1 MALSLSV
8 SVPEGVH
15 GDLVPGA
22 YKEIVLNVTGSS
34 SYTTGGD
41 PVGLTQLNAA
51 GVPALFI
58 YEIVVMNPYV
68 NGATGTLAGL
78 TVFNTATGKLQIF
91 CTTASATG
99 FTEATAAGNFS
110 TYTAQLKVRYR

>member
-1 MALSLSV
+1 MALSLAV

-22 YKEIVLNVTGSS
+22 YKEVVLNVTGSA

-41 PVGLTQLNAA
+41 PVGLTQLQAL
-51 GVPALFI
+51 VPALFI
-58 YEIVVMNPYV
+58 YDVVVMNPYV

-78 TVFNTATGKLQIF
+78 TVYNTATGKLQIF
-91 CTTASATG
+91 CTAAGATG
-99 FTEATAAGNFS
+99 FTE
-110 TYTAQLKVRYR
+110 

>member
-1 MALSLSV
+1 MALSLAV
-8 SVPEGVH
+8 SLPEGVH

-22 YKEIVLNVTGSS
+22 YKEIVLNVTGSA

-41 PVGLTQLNAA
+41 PVGLAQLQAL
-51 GVPALFI
+51 VPAMFI
-58 YEIVVMNPYV
+58 YEIVVMNPYT
-68 NGATGTLAGL
+68 NGTLAPL

-91 CTTASATG
+91 CTAAGATG

-110 TYTAQLKVRYR
+110 GYTAQLKVRYR